1 MLNAEPNTTSD
12 ILSEN
17 GSHHTSIVLA
27 VPSRH
32 HPSPHRPGR
41 LASDAR
47 TRTTSRRDKLTGP
60 RYSLFRG
67 IE

>member
-17 GSHHTSIVLA
+17 GSHHTSIVPA
-27 VPSRH
+27 VPLSH

-41 LASDAR
+41 LAQSKSAYG
-47 TRTTSRRDKLTGP
+47 SALPKGP
-60 RYSLFRG
+60 QPVVS
-67 IE
+67 